1 MDASITARWAG
12 DPRKPV
18 TIAADGSAR
27 LHPRGSFELWEEEA
41 RGTAAPWRSIEV
53 EAARDIR
60 RAVLDVFIR
69 KAEEVARLNE
79 ELLATNEQ
87 LAETAMELEEQA
99 DALLEQRAIREDLL
113 ERERGSRA
121 SAEHANKAKADF
133 LAVMSHELRT
143 PLNAIGGY
151 AQLMSMGVHGSVT
164 GEQVSDLERIQVN
177 QRHLLGL
184 INSILNFTKLEAG
197 QIQFRTAAVP
207 LKELLDGLDA
217 LVAPQMRAK
226 SLAFTIGAV
235 DPGLDVLVDEEKFR
249 QILLNLLTNALKF
262 TAHGGRIDISSHRD
276 GVDARVVVHD
286 TGRGIAAADIES
298 VFDPFVQVDRHV
310 TPESEQGVGLGL
322 AISRELARGMKGDL
336 TVTSEPGVGS
346 SFTVTLPLAP

>member
-1 MDASITARWAG
+1 
-12 DPRKPV
+12 
-18 TIAADGSAR
+18 
-27 LHPRGSFELWEEEA
+27 
-41 RGTAAPWRSIEV
+41 V

-60 RAVLDVFIR
+60 RALLDVFIR

-79 ELLATNEQ
+79 ELLAANAQ
-87 LAETAMELEEQA
+87 LAETALELETQA
-99 DALLEQRAIREDLL
+99 EELFRQRAIREDLL
-113 ERERGSRA
+113 ARERGSRKE
-121 SAEHANKAKADF
+121 AEHANKAKADF

-151 AQLMSMGVHGSVT
+151 AQLLSLGVRGTVT
-164 GEQVSDLERIQVN
+164 AQQEQDLERIQVN

-197 QIQFRTAAVP
+197 QLQFRTTVVS
-207 LKELLDGLDA
+207 LKKFLDGLDA

-226 SLAFTIGAV
+226 SLAFAIGPV
-235 DPGLDVLVDEEKFR
+235 DAGLQVLVDEEKLR

-262 TAHGGRIDISSHRD
+262 SAEGGRVDISCRRD
-276 GVDARVVVHD
+276 GAEARVIVRD
-286 TGRGIAAADIES
+286 TGRGIAAADLEA

-322 AISRELARGMKGDL
+322 AISRELARGMKGEL
-336 TVTSEPGVGS
+336 TVASEPGVGS
-346 SFTVTLPLAP
+346 SFTVTLPVAS